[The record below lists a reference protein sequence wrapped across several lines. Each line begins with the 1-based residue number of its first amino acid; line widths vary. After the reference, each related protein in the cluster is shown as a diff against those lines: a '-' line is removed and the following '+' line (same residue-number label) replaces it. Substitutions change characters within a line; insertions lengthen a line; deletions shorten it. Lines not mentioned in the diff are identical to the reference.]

1 MTFLV
6 GFCLTLWMIDIARVA
21 QLIDW
26 LALILLYWVVA
37 LPARVG
43 FSYAVGAGLILDLLN
58 DAPLGHNA
66 MVFCVIV
73 VCAQLTYLRLRKL
86 DMVSQM
92 AVVFLVIG
100 VAHFV
105 ETWLNLAAGYPSN
118 SVSPITTGLLSALMW
133 PAVLSVLRRFRRYHG
148 MTEW

>member
-1 MTFLV
+1 
-6 GFCLTLWMIDIARVA
+6 MIDIVRVA

-86 DMVSQM
+86 DRVSQM
-92 AVVFLVIG
+92 AVAFLVIG

-118 SVSPITTGLLSALMW
+118 SVSPITTGLLSALVW